1 MRRYEM
7 KIQDYEKFVN
17 QMISKASTKDFQS
30 KIGVSGLGLAGE
42 SGEVADIAK
51 KILFH
56 EMEYTQEVKDKLVK
70 EAGDVIFYL
79 TFLCT
84 NVLEMSLEDVMEA
97 NKEKLLDRYK
107 SGKFTVQEFMD
118 KESKK

>member
-1 MRRYEM
+1 M

>member
-1 MRRYEM
+1 MRRCEM